1 MDAAV
6 ALIRDLQ
13 QDVLSTMLHT
23 EDDAR
28 PEQGSVVVWA
38 HEDGSRDRCTL
49 AEPHPDD
56 HRVGHLEREVDALI
70 AEHGPLAVAV
80 GTAVK
85 GVPDPHE
92 TLVVWAAERG
102 GETMAMRMHTI
113 LTWDG
118 LLVPGPIG
126 TLDAME
132 GAVPG
137 HWVASLRQA
146 CRPR

>member
-1 MDAAV
+1 MDASV

-38 HEDGSRDRCTL
+38 DEDGGRHRGTL
-49 AEPHPDD
+49 DEPGPDD
-56 HRVGHLEREVDALI
+56 HRVAHLEREVAELI
-70 AEHGPLAVAV
+70 AEHAPLALAV
-80 GTAVK
+80 GTAVR

-92 TLVVWAAERG
+92 TLVIWAAERG

-126 TLDAME
+126 ELDALE
-132 GAVPG
+132 AAVPG
-137 HWVASLRQA
+137 HWVAALRQA
-146 CRPR
+146 A